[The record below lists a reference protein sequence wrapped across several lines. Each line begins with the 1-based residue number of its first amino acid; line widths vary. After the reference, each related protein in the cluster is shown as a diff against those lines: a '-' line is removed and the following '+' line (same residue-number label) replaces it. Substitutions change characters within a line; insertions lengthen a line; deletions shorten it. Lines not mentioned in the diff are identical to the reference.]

1 MYFKTGFIGIFKNLS
16 TKVFP
21 EWSPFPLLSP
31 NYVSLCWFCTA
42 YSSFSALMCFIHIP
56 LPLDY
61 KPIHSRNI
69 LLTINYV
76 PEHKHCI
83 KLETYIMFDFDFS
96 LYHKMEITV
105 VLMS

>member
-31 NYVSLCWFCTA
+31 NYISVCWFCTA
-42 YSSFSALMCFIHIP
+42 CSSFSVLIFFIHIP
-56 LPLDY
+56 FPLDC
-61 KPIHSRNI
+61 KLIHSRNI
-69 LLTINYV
+69 LLIINYV

-83 KLETYIMFDFDFS
+83 RLETGIVFDFDIP
-96 LYHKMEITV
+96 LYHKMEIIV
-105 VLMS
+105 VLIS